1 MNISNDHF
9 LIFSFILFCLG
20 LTGVL
25 IRKNL
30 VYILMSIEIMLA
42 SIQLNFAFA
51 NRFVFPQEPLGYM
64 WIIFILT
71 IAAAEVAIAI
81 ALFYQFIKLTNS
93 SEVK

>member
-1 MNISNDHF
+1 MNVSNDHF
-9 LIFSFILFCLG
+9 LIFSFILFCIG

-30 VYILMSIEIMLA
+30 VYILMSIELILA
-42 SIQLNFAFA
+42 SVQINFAFA
-51 NRFVFPQEPLGYM
+51 NRFLYPDQQLGYM

-81 ALFYQFIKLTNS
+81 AL
-93 SEVK
+93 